1 LINENQIKTLFNRLI
16 KLNRI
21 ISIYGKSGT
30 GKSTL
35 AMYLTEITDF
45 DAESTTIWVQAYE
58 RFSKKR
64 CIDLFPKRLNKL
76 NRIFITPRDPYKKD
90 LKQFSQLLKELSNNE
105 ANLPPNLSNIVID
118 SISQPLRNEV
128 LKNYNNPRKIVKILN
143 NFFSESLL
151 PLIFFCIG
159 NNITLI
165 LIHEITYNP
174 KINKTVPFFND
185 LYDRIDSIK
194 IGLFKQP
201 ENSEKIM
208 KININGINF
217 FITYHIKQS
226 GFHWVSFLKEKPKE
240 IFFL

>member
-1 LINENQIKTLFNRLI
+1 
-16 KLNRI
+16 
-21 ISIYGKSGT
+21 
-30 GKSTL
+30 
-35 AMYLTEITDF
+35 
-45 DAESTTIWVQAYE
+45 
-58 RFSKKR
+58 
-64 CIDLFPKRLNKL
+64 
-76 NRIFITPRDPYKKD
+76 
-90 LKQFSQLLKELSNNE
+90 
-105 ANLPPNLSNIVID
+105 
-118 SISQPLRNEV
+118 
-128 LKNYNNPRKIVKILN
+128 
-143 NFFSESLL
+143 
-151 PLIFFCIG
+151 
-159 NNITLI
+159 
-165 LIHEITYNP
+165 EITYNP